1 MTLQV
6 PTRGS
11 SNPISEDLQTE
22 LRDGKNLAT
31 SPVVKREETESEKDL
46 LSGALRYPLD
56 NQDRYQAY
64 IKFSQYEIIPPTLGE
79 SAKESLEGKVSKTA
93 KAVSEGESEY
103 GILNFFSALREA
115 FTGGDENT
123 DTQSV
128 TPNDPNA
135 TDSVITTR
143 RVDMKGDPMT
153 LYLPTSLVFND
164 GLTYDTPSLG
174 AMGGTAMATAA
185 SGGQALATLSSSFEK
200 GLKSVMDA
208 ALGNYENGDLARLGM
223 TRLLSKTGAIGE
235 GASIAAGVTLNPNVR
250 ASFKGVAIREFS
262 FQFKFIPKSQEES
275 LIVEKMIKRFR
286 YAAYP
291 ESLNT
296 DPNAN
301 FEDQTLGNI
310 ALGYKFP
317 DLFDIKVNYV
327 TENGEVR
334 IGNKFQKCF
343 LKGIT
348 TNYNPSTMAFH
359 KDGKPVEI
367 DLTLNFVEEKTLDRR
382 AISEGY

>member
-1 MTLQV
+1 MI
-6 PTRGS
+6 
-11 SNPISEDLQTE
+11 ISVD
-22 LRDGKNLAT
+22 RT
-31 SPVVKREETESEKDL
+31 SGITREEFEAKAAKVDNAPAPMRAEIESETDL

-64 IKFSQYEIIPPTLGE
+64 IKFTQYEIIPPSLGK
-79 SAKESLEGKVSKTA
+79 SAKEALEGKVEQTT
-93 KAVSEGESEY
+93 KAISQGESNSV
-103 GILNFFSALREA
+103 INFFIAVRSL
-115 FTGGDENT
+115 FFGGDDNLDLE
-123 DTQSV
+123 SV
-128 TPNDPNA
+128 TSNDPNA
-135 TDSVITTR
+135 EDSVITSR
-143 RVDMKGDPMT
+143 RVDMKGDPIT

-174 AMGGTAMATAA
+174 VTGGAAMSAAA
-185 SGGQALATLSSSFEK
+185 SGGQALSVLSNSMEK

-208 ALGNYENGDLARLGM
+208 VMGNYENGDIARLGM

-250 ASFKGVAIREFS
+250 TSFKGVALREFS
-262 FQFKFIPKSQEES
+262 FQFKFIPKSNEES
-275 LIVEKMIKRFR
+275 LIVEKLIKRFR

-291 ESLNT
+291 ESINA
-296 DPNAN
+296 DPDAS
-301 FEDQTLGNI
+301 FENVSLGNI

-317 DLFDIKVNYV
+317 DLFDIKVNYM
-327 TENGEVR
+327 TESGEVR

-348 TNYNPSTMAFH
+348 SNYNPSTMAFH